1 MSYDGHRFHG
11 FQSQLH
17 GRTIQG
23 ELSAAMKRLNF
34 TGERVIGAGRTD
46 SGVSAERQVVTVV
59 GSTSLSPDQLRRAMN
74 AVLPKD
80 IRVLWVRRGA

>member
-1 MSYDGHRFHG
+1 MNWALVISYVGDRFHG

-17 GRTIQG
+17 RRTIQG

-34 TGERVIGAGRTD
+34 TAERVIGAGRTD

-59 GSTSLSPDQLRRAMN
+59 GST
-74 AVLPKD
+74 
-80 IRVLWVRRGA
+80 